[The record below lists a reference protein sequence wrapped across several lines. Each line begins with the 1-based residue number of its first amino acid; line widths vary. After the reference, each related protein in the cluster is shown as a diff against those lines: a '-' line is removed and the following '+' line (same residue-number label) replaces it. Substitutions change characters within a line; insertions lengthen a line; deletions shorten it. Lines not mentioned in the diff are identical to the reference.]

1 MTNEQ
6 TPEEIEQTQKLQK
19 KFYAF
24 QLLEEET
31 KSLYNQLVK
40 FDEQLI
46 SITNIQ
52 NDLETFSKT
61 KVDTEMLVPVANGIF
76 AKAKVVDTKE
86 FIVNVGSGVAVNK
99 NVDDTKKLLETQA
112 IEIQNYKVQL
122 SAQIQLNTIKL
133 QDYEKD
139 LAVLIK

>member
-1 MTNEQ
+1 MANEQ
-6 TPEEIEQTQKLQK
+6 TPEEIEQTKKLQK

-24 QLLEEET
+24 QVLEEQT
-31 KSLYNQLVK
+31 KSLYDQLLR

-61 KVDTEMLVPVANGIF
+61 QVDSEMLVPVANGIF
-76 AKAKVVDTKE
+76 VKAKVVNTKD

-99 NVDDTKKLLETQA
+99 NVTDTKKLLEIQA
-112 IEIQNYKVQL
+112 TEIQNYKVQL

-133 QDYEKD
+133 QDFEKD